1 MSMPSSISASDGAGR
16 FLLRAIGFAALV
28 GVLMMMLSIWGPPAA
43 PSEYMRATVL
53 KNERLRA
60 ISSPKLILIGGSN
73 LSYGVD
79 SPRLEEAFCK
89 PVANMGLT
97 ALVGFRFAAEEVR
110 DRIGQGDVIIVS
122 LENSM
127 FMRPDRNEDALA
139 TVIDYRPSSLEH
151 IPWPRRPRMLMAL
164 GVLHVQSMR
173 DHLLE
178 WWRQGRSPSYRRRVF
193 NAQGDLV
200 NQLDDP
206 PMEIPAPDP
215 AEFDTLYIG
224 DDFWPIAEDLITR
237 ADERGASVVFT
248 WCPVATRVDSPIE
261 RSMVDA
267 ELRSHGLNVTGIP
280 ADYVFADSL
289 FYDSWY
295 HLHAEGRRQ
304 RTERM
309 IRDVCAALPGACCDA
324 D

>member
-1 MSMPSSISASDGAGR
+1 MPSSTSASDGAGR

-28 GVLMMMLSIWGPPAA
+28 GALMMMLTIWGPPAA
-43 PSEYMRATVL
+43 PSEYMRATIS

-60 ISSPKLILIGGSN
+60 IGSPKLILIGGSN

-79 SPRLEEAFCK
+79 SRRLEQAFCR

-97 ALVGFRFAAEEVR
+97 ALVGFRFAAEEVM
-110 DRIGQGDVIIVS
+110 DEIGEGDIIIVS

-127 FMRPDRNEDALA
+127 FVKPDRDEDALA
-139 TVIDYRPSSLEH
+139 TVIDYRPASIKH

-178 WWRQGRSPSYRRRVF
+178 WWRQGRSPEYRKRVF
-193 NAQGDLV
+193 NAQGDMV
-200 NQLDDP
+200 NQLEEA

-215 AEFDTLYIG
+215 AEFDTLCIG
-224 DDFWPIAEDLITR
+224 DDFWPIAEELITR
-237 ADERGASVVFT
+237 AKERKASVVFT
-248 WCPVATRVDSPIE
+248 WCPVAERVDLPIE
-261 RSMVDA
+261 RAAVDA
-267 ELRSHGLNVTGIP
+267 ELRSRGMKVAGIP
-280 ADYVFADSL
+280 SDYVFAASL

-295 HLHAEGRRQ
+295 HLHTVGRSQ

-309 IRDVCAALPGACCDA
+309 IRDVCATLPAACCAA